1 MFSNSSGILKQRCKT
16 KFLAKDN
23 DSFNDKK
30 HILALG
36 RDSPI
41 IAYCRGEFGIN
52 AQYPPPQTEPAA
64 RVKTATPEYN
74 GYSARLNR
82 WNQQILTPRKC
93 KFSKCRFLSNST
105 KEWGVAKF

>member
-1 MFSNSSGILKQRCKT
+1 M
-16 KFLAKDN
+16 KFLAEDN

-41 IAYCRGEFGIN
+41 TAYRGGEFGIN
-52 AQYPPPQTEPAA
+52 AQYPSPKTLPAA
-64 RVKTATPEYN
+64 RVKTTNPEYK

-82 WNQQILTPRKC
+82 WNKIPTPREC
-93 KFSKCRFLSNST
+93 KLSTCRFLSNST
-105 KEWGVAKF
+105 KEWGVANI